1 MKCLLQMK
9 HAHSITSLLLK
20 LFLVGSSQI
29 FCASWAQAQSLSL
42 SEQGVAPEDSLSA
55 SPPWQQLLSDLSA
68 SEDFENVAWQDYE
81 EDLEEMAQHPVNLNT
96 ATREELERMP
106 FLTASQVEDI
116 LFYIYRYG
124 ELKSLSE
131 LSLISSIG
139 WYQRQLI
146 SCFFYVADDRS
157 KPAFPSLKTIAQYGK
172 HEVMGMLKV
181 PFYERKGDAS
191 GTDGYLGYPYKH
203 GLRYQFRYGN
213 SVKLGFVAS
222 QDAGEPFFGGRNTM
236 GYDFYS
242 FYLQVKNLGRWKNIT
257 LGRYRLNVGLGLIL
271 NNDFGFGKLSAL
283 TSLGRSS
290 SCIIRG
296 HSSRSSANFLQGAAA
311 TYTLLKGLEL
321 TGFLSYRQID
331 ATLSA
336 DGGGIKTILKTGLH
350 RTVNEIAKQKVASNT
365 LVGGNIS
372 YQSQGWHI
380 GATAFY
386 TSFSLPL
393 TPNKS
398 QLYKRFAP
406 EGDAFWNASISY
418 GYISH
423 RLTLSGETATG
434 DCGSIATLNAASYL
448 CSDHFTLMALHRFY
462 SARYYSLF
470 SNSFSEGSDVQ
481 DENGVYLG
489 FTWIPAHRWSITAYS
504 DFAYFAWPKYQTRES
519 TQSWDNL
526 LNILFQPSRV
536 LTVGGRFRYKDKAGT
551 TTGRL
556 RLYAIIAQKRW
567 SAKTSFDYTMS
578 QTESLMTN
586 EGDEPSKGYMV
597 SEHIGWEWKW
607 KQLKGML
614 RGCLGYFHTSD
625 FASRIY
631 AYEPGLLYQMSFGS
645 YYGEGIRYA
654 LVARSEI
661 GSHLLLI
668 AKLGTTDYFDRS
680 HISSGLQEISRSSQ
694 SDLEIQVKWKW

>member
-29 FCASWAQAQSLSL
+29 FCASWAQAQSSSL
-42 SEQGVAPEDSLSA
+42 SELGAVPEDSFSA
-55 SPPWQQLLSDLSA
+55 SPPWQQLLSDLSS
-68 SEDFENVAWQDYE
+68 SEDFEHVAWQDYE

-124 ELKSLSE
+124 QLKSMSE
-131 LSLISSIG
+131 LTLISSIG
-139 WYQRQLI
+139 WYQRQLM
-146 SCFFYVADDRS
+146 SCFFYVADDGS
-157 KPAFPSLKTIAQYGK
+157 KPDFPSLKNIAQYGK

-191 GTDGYLGYPYKH
+191 GTGGYLGYPYKH

-257 LGRYRLNVGLGLIL
+257 LGRYRLNAGLGLIL

-296 HSSRSSANFLQGAAA
+296 HSSRSSANYLQGAAA

-372 YQSQGWHI
+372 YRHQGWHI
-380 GATAFY
+380 GGTAFY

-406 EGDAFWNASISY
+406 EGNAFWNASISY

-489 FTWIPAHRWSITAYS
+489 FTWIPALHWSITAYS

-526 LNILFQPSRV
+526 VNILFQPSRV

-556 RLYAIIAQKRW
+556 RLYATISQKRW

-578 QTESLMTN
+578 QAESTMKN
-586 EGDEPSKGYMV
+586 EGDELSKGYMV

-607 KQLKGML
+607 KQLKGTL

>member
-1 MKCLLQMK
+1 MKYWQP
-9 HAHSITSLLLK
+9 IIRFLLK
-20 LFLVGSSQI
+20 LFFIGSSQL
-29 FCASWAQAQSLSL
+29 FYVPSVCAQDSSSRSEEDREKHVSLRPWQEYLMEL
-42 SEQGVAPEDSLSA
+42 SEM
-55 SPPWQQLLSDLSA
+55 
-68 SEDFENVAWQDYE
+68 EDFEQTAWEDYE
-81 EDLEEMAQHPVNLNT
+81 EELEELAQHPLNLNT
-96 ATREELERMP
+96 ATREEMEHLP
-106 FLTASQVEDI
+106 FLTPSQVEDI
-116 LFYIYRYG
+116 QAYLYRYHG
-124 ELKSLSE
+124 MKTMAELA
-131 LSLISSIG
+131 LIPSIS
-139 WYQRQLI
+139 WYQRQLMN
-146 SCFFYVADDRS
+146 SFFYVADETPRQQ
-157 KPAFPSLKTIAQYGK
+157 FPSLKNILKYGK
-172 HEVMGMLKV
+172 HEVMGMVKV
-181 PFYERKGDAS
+181 PFYERKGDGKGA
-191 GTDGYLGYPYKH
+191 DGYLGYKYRH
-203 GLRYQFRYGN
+203 GVRYQFRYGDY
-213 SVKLGFVAS
+213 VKMGFVGA
-222 QDAGEPFFGGRNTM
+222 QDAGEPFGSGRNNL

-242 FYLQVKNLGRWKNIT
+242 FYLQVRKLGRWKNIT
-257 LGRYRLNVGLGLIL
+257 LGRYRLHEGMGLIL
-271 NNDFGFGKLSAL
+271 NKDFSFGKLSVL
-283 TSLGRSS
+283 SSLGRTTSQ
-290 SCIIRG
+290 IKV
-296 HSSRSSANFLQGAAA
+296 HSSRSSANYLQGAAA
-311 TYTLLKGLEL
+311 TYTLLKGLDL
-321 TGFLSYRQID
+321 TGFLSYRKID
-331 ATLSA
+331 ATLS
-336 DGGGIKTILKTGLH
+336 DEGGIKTILKTGLH
-350 RTVNEIAKQKVASNT
+350 RTRREIARQDIASNT
-365 LVGGNIS
+365 LVGGNIN
-372 YQSQGWHI
+372 YRHQGWHI
-380 GATAFY
+380 GATGFY

-406 EGDAFWNASISY
+406 EGNAFWNASISY

-489 FTWIPAHRWSITAYS
+489 FTWIPAHHWSITAYS

-526 LNILFQPSRV
+526 VNILFQPSRV

-556 RLYAIIAQKRW
+556 RLYATIVQKRW

-578 QTESLMTN
+578 QAESTMKN
-586 EGDEPSKGYMV
+586 EGDELSKGYMV

-607 KQLKGML
+607 KKQLKGTL

-661 GSHLLLI
+661 GSHMLLI
-668 AKLGTTDYFDRS
+668 DKLGTTDYFDRS

-694 SDLEIQVKWKW
+694 TDLEIQVKWKW

>member
-1 MKCLLQMK
+1 MK

-29 FCASWAQAQSLSL
+29 FCASWAQAQSSSL
-42 SEQGVAPEDSLSA
+42 SELGAVPEDSLSA

-68 SEDFENVAWQDYE
+68 SEDFEHVAWQDYE

-124 ELKSLSE
+124 QLKSMSE
-131 LSLISSIG
+131 LTLISSIG
-139 WYQRQLI
+139 WYQRQLM
-146 SCFFYVADDRS
+146 SCFFYVADDGS
-157 KPAFPSLKTIAQYGK
+157 KPDFPSLKNIAQYGK

-191 GTDGYLGYPYKH
+191 GTGGYLGYPYKH

-257 LGRYRLNVGLGLIL
+257 LGRYRLNAGLGLIL

-296 HSSRSSANFLQGAAA
+296 HSSRSSANYLQGAAA

-336 DGGGIKTILKTGLH
+336 GGGGIKTILKTGLH
-350 RTVNEIAKQKVASNT
+350 RTVNEIAKQKIASNT

-372 YQSQGWHI
+372 YKRQGWHI
-380 GATAFY
+380 GGTAFY

-406 EGDAFWNASISY
+406 EGNAFWNASISY

-489 FTWIPAHRWSITAYS
+489 FTWIPALHWSITAYS

-536 LTVGGRFRYKDKAGT
+536 LTVGGRFRYKEKAGT

-556 RLYAIIAQKRW
+556 RLYATISQKRW

-578 QTESLMTN
+578 QAESTMKN
-586 EGDEPSKGYMV
+586 EGDELSKGYMV
-597 SEHIGWEWKW
+597 SEHIGWEWK
-607 KQLKGML
+607 QLKGTL

-661 GSHLLLI
+661 GSHLLLV